1 MNTACPGSI
10 EDRQVALKP
19 FPEQS
24 FLVKDM
30 ERTPDGKI
38 TEAQFKKLVT
48 RASILPG
55 NQYSL
60 YEMIGRIQRE
70 YCYCMERYV
79 FFYKTSDPMAPQFN
93 AAVQDLLTCLDFAE
107 KYQSNGTDINPTASQ
122 RPYSWQAL
130 SSSQLTEGMANS
142 NDMLELRKD
151 MVSFSQE
158 KNSSARTLL
167 AVYGLLNLTAIGL
180 LIYIARSK

>member
-1 MNTACPGSI
+1 MNTTCPHSI
-10 EDRQVALKP
+10 EDRETALQP

-24 FLVKDM
+24 FLLYDM
-30 ERTPDGKI
+30 ERGPDGRI

-48 RASILPG
+48 RANILPG
-55 NQYSL
+55 NQFSL
-60 YEMIGRIQRE
+60 YEMTGRIQRE
-70 YCYCMERYV
+70 FCYAMERYV
-79 FFYKTSDPMAPQFN
+79 FFYKASDPIAPKFN

-122 RPYSWQAL
+122 RPYSWQV
-130 SSSQLTEGMANS
+130 SSLQLTEGMANS

-158 KNSSARTLL
+158 KNRSARTLL

-180 LIYIARSK
+180 LIYIARST

>member
-1 MNTACPGSI
+1 MNTACPRSI
-10 EDRQVALKP
+10 EDRQVALQP

-30 ERTPDGKI
+30 ERTPEGKI

-48 RASILPG
+48 RANILPG

-60 YEMIGRIQRE
+60 YEMTGRIQRE
-70 YCYCMERYV
+70 FCYCMERYV
-79 FFYKTSDPMAPQFN
+79 FFYKNSDPMAPQFN

-107 KYQSNGTDINPTASQ
+107 KYRSTGSDINPTASQ
-122 RPYSWQAL
+122 RPYSWQV
-130 SSSQLTEGMANS
+130 SSSQLTEGMANP

-151 MVSFSQE
+151 MVTFSQE
-158 KNSSARTLL
+158 KNRSASTLL
-167 AVYGLLNLTAIGL
+167 AVYGLLNLTATGL